1 MKKTTNTTPGTIPT
15 TSTRRDISAVIAKTY
30 NLPQTLAYQIIDTTF
45 EALLANL
52 IENGHVELRGFGVFE
67 VVQRK
72 GRKGRNPKKPSDE
85 VWIPERKSI
94 RFKAS
99 RLLRNDLEDAK
110 LCTKYTTEEA

>member
-1 MKKTTNTTPGTIPT
+1 MKKAKTPLPSSTC
-15 TSTRRDISAVIAKTY
+15 TRRDIATVISKTY
-30 NLPQTLAYQIIDTTF
+30 DIPQSRAYQIIDTTF

-72 GRKGRNPKKPSDE
+72 GRKGRNPKKPEDE

-99 RLLRNDLEDAK
+99 RLLRSDLEDAK
-110 LCTKYTTEEA
+110 VVDRSGSNED